1 MKKETKGKNGDKTE
15 KQAYDSYKKGELK
28 KI

>member
-1 MKKETKGKNGDKTE
+1 MKKKLKRKNGHKTE

-28 KI
+28 KN